1 MRQYQ
6 DLERPYCFIGKEP
19 LTPDEIGDG
28 WDCCQ
33 DCINERLEKITIKE
47 REDGNYSKE
56 YGIRNKV

>member
-47 REDGNYSKE
+47 REDEFKQSNTIVKPCD
-56 YGIRNKV
+56 